1 MKQVFS
7 HVSQRIQTLGIIW
20 STPQIDPNE
29 MEGQRIRTTDSD
41 NNISPNDDCETMA
54 KPLQTGL
61 ELTGEDALRFHR
73 YMEGHEELPQRGREM
88 MRVAVR
94 LAEQE

>member
-1 MKQVFS
+1 ME
-7 HVSQRIQTLGIIW
+7 SQRIW
-20 STPQIDPNE
+20 
-29 MEGQRIRTTDSD
+29 TTDFD
-41 NNISPNDDCETMA
+41 NNISPNSDCGTMA
-54 KPLQTGL
+54 KPLEIGL

-94 LAEQE
+94 LAEKEQLR

>member
-1 MKQVFS
+1 
-7 HVSQRIQTLGIIW
+7 
-20 STPQIDPNE
+20 
-29 MEGQRIRTTDSD
+29 MESQRIRTTDSD
-41 NNISPNDDCETMA
+41 NNILPNGNCETMA
-54 KPLQTGL
+54 KPLETGL

-94 LAEQE
+94 LAEKEQL

>member
-1 MKQVFS
+1 M
-7 HVSQRIQTLGIIW
+7 L
-20 STPQIDPNE
+20 
-29 MEGQRIRTTDSD
+29 
-41 NNISPNDDCETMA
+41 
-54 KPLQTGL
+54 KPLKLGL

-73 YMEGHEELPQRGREM
+73 YMDGHEELPQRGREM

>member
-1 MKQVFS
+1 
-7 HVSQRIQTLGIIW
+7 
-20 STPQIDPNE
+20 
-29 MEGQRIRTTDSD
+29 
-41 NNISPNDDCETMA
+41 MA
-54 KPLQTGL
+54 KPLETGL

-88 MRVAVR
+88 MRIAIR